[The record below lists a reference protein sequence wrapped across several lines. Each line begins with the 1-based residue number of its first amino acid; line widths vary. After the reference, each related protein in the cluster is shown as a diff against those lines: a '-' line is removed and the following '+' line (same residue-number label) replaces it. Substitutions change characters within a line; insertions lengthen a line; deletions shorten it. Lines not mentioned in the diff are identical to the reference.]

1 MAKKG
6 RIGGTLEDFLKEE
19 GILEEANK
27 IAIKRVLAFKIQEEM
42 EKNNLSKTAM
52 AKRMKTSRSALD
64 RLLDP
69 ANTSITLNTM
79 EQAAHV
85 LGKKITLSLEPA

>member
-6 RIGGTLEDFLKEE
+6 RIGSDFEGFLKEE

-42 EKNNLSKTAM
+42 QKNNLSKTAM

-64 RLLDP
+64 RLLKGVEID
-69 ANTSITLNTM
+69 I
-79 EQAAHV
+79 
-85 LGKKITLSLEPA
+85 